1 MEQISKRVGELAT
14 QTLVVSSFHRKR
26 EKVQRPRY
34 VPRELR
40 KQERLEYWSCVRRRG
55 KRDGEGEGE
64 DPGRIVGFQKVVGVP
79 KIRSYGR
86 PCQRSDLPIYKN
98 YSGLYLYALICD
110 ICFSY
115 SDSKSLSLIHSIVVT
130 FFFLFVSSSQSQSFC
145 LFQTLIFSS
154 GLPEKVSCFWSW
166 LF

>member
-1 MEQISKRVGELAT
+1 M
-14 QTLVVSSFHRKR
+14 
-26 EKVQRPRY
+26 
-34 VPRELR
+34 
-40 KQERLEYWSCVRRRG
+40 C
-55 KRDGEGEGE
+55 
-64 DPGRIVGFQKVVGVP
+64 
-79 KIRSYGR
+79 
-86 PCQRSDLPIYKN
+86 
-98 YSGLYLYALICD
+98 LYLPSILSLPPLQVITEHQAQLPVLCSNFPLASSLTHNSIYMSTLLSQFIPPSPCLTVSMSLFSISASPSFPCKQVHQYHFSRFHIYALICD
-110 ICFSY
+110 IFFSY